1 MNKYNKPIFYIGT
14 QIASNLMTIR
24 TYVEEY
30 NPDHHDYKG
39 SVYSFNLQEIVNTFN
54 HMRDEFIQIR
64 NSVPIA
70 NQSLTD
76 YQKTLEKLKNFNP
89 NIPVEK

>member
-1 MNKYNKPIFYIGT
+1 MKEYHKPIYYIGT

-30 NPDHHDYKG
+30 NPNDHDYSG
-39 SVYSFNLQEIVNTFN
+39 SVYSFRLQEIVDTFN

-64 NSVPIA
+64 SSVPIA

-76 YQKTLEKLKNFNP
+76 YQKTLEELKHFNP
-89 NIPVEK
+89 NIPIEK